1 MKFLVI
7 RLSSMGDV
15 ILTTPFLRA
24 LRRRFPEAEVHFLTK
39 ALYAGLIASHPA
51 LDRVLSFDESAPLRE
66 TGRRLRGERYDAV
79 FDLHKNLRS
88 IPLSRMARSGRVFR
102 IHKAT
107 LRRRLLIN
115 FKLDLLKNRG
125 DLPAVCIETGAGL
138 GLTDDGGPPDVHPPV
153 EFSRKADAALAEIT
167 PPLWGLIP
175 VASSWNK
182 RWPHFAELGRRLTK
196 RFGGTCLLFGG
207 PDDAG
212 FCGSIAAEIG
222 PGAISF
228 ADGRDLLDAAVFLRR
243 CAVVVGNDTG
253 LTHLATAV
261 GTPTVALFGPT
272 TRQLGYFPRGA
283 QTRVLEL
290 EMDCR
295 PCTKNGLERCPRR
308 RDLACLAEI
317 TVGDVMEACWTLT
330 GA

>member
-24 LRRRFPEAEVHFLTK
+24 LRRCFPEAEVHFLTK

-51 LDRVLSFDESAPLRE
+51 VDVVLPFDASVPLAK
-66 TGRRLRGERYDAV
+66 TGRRLREERYDAV

-88 IPLSRMARSGRVFR
+88 IPLARMARPGRVFR

-107 LRRRLLIN
+107 LRRRLLID
-115 FKLDLLKNRG
+115 FKVDLLKNRG
-125 DLPAVCIETGAGL
+125 DQSAVCIETGAVL
-138 GLTDDGGPPDVHPPV
+138 GLSDDGGPPDVHPPV
-153 EFSRKADAALAEIT
+153 EFSRKADAALAVFT
-167 PPLWGLIP
+167 PPFWGLIP

-196 RFGGTCLLFGG
+196 RFGGTCLVFGG

-212 FCGSIAAEIG
+212 FCDSIAAEIG
-222 PGAISF
+222 PAISF
-228 ADGRDLLDAAVFLRR
+228 ADRRELIETAALLQR
-243 CAVVVGNDTG
+243 CAVAVGNDTG
-253 LTHLATAV
+253 LTHLATAM

-283 QTRVLEL
+283 HTRVLEL

-295 PCTKNGLERCPRR
+295 PCTKNGLEHCPRR
-308 RDLACLAEI
+308 RDLACLAKI
-317 TVGDVMEACWTLT
+317 TVEDVMEACWTLT